1 MRALLP
7 ATMADLPAG
16 ELPSRWE
23 FPATLPWIRG
33 SMVATLDGAVT
44 GPDGTSRSIAS
55 PADARVFSC
64 LRAAADVIL
73 VGAGTLRD
81 EDYRPSRL
89 PLAIVSRSGVL
100 PRTLKLFS
108 ERSTTTPRSMLL
120 TTQDA
125 AATAGADLGD
135 RLDVV
140 ACGSA
145 TVDLLQVRAAL
156 AERGLARIH
165 CEGGP
170 ALLSALAEASLL
182 DELLLSVVPTL
193 LGASPERH
201 ILSVP
206 GGLGWRMQFTQVLEE
221 DGTVLL
227 RAVRAG

>member
-7 ATMADLPAG
+7 DTTADIADA
-16 ELPSRWE
+16 ELPGRWA

-33 SMVATLDGAVT
+33 SMVATLDGAVA

-100 PRTLKLFS
+100 PRTLKLFG
-108 ERSTTTPRSMLL
+108 ERSTTTPRSVLF
-120 TTQDA
+120 TTQASVTSAD
-125 AATAGADLGD
+125 ADLGD
-135 RLDVV
+135 LLDVV
-140 ACGSA
+140 ACGDEE
-145 TVDLLQVRAAL
+145 VDLHQVRVAL
-156 AERGLARIH
+156 VERRLTRIH

-182 DELLLSVVPTL
+182 DEVLLSVVPTL

-206 GGLGWRMQFTQVLEE
+206 GGLGWRMRFTQVLEE